1 MMAVVSITKQD
12 AESLIDGAAVAL
24 QWGEVSNACVRVRE
38 RACANVLYCVQLTLH
53 FCICSSSQG
62 LGPIVT
68 PSEAESNSV
77 GATWTFK
84 MTSKVGFSSSH
95 AHLPTGV

>member
-1 MMAVVSITKQD
+1 MRACACV
-12 AESLIDGAAVAL
+12 
-24 QWGEVSNACVRVRE
+24 CVRVR
-38 RACANVLYCVQLTLH
+38 ACACVACVCVRVRMCSTVQLTRH
-53 FCICSSSQG
+53 SCICSSSQG

-68 PSEAESNSV
+68 PTEAESNSV

-84 MTSKVGFSSSH
+84 MTSKVGFSSSD